1 MATKITGQFT
11 AADAPVIFTAYEDF
25 MLVVDIDA
33 GTNTILLQLDLAD
46 DENWQTADSFTAN
59 AVVAVE
65 VPVGGLIF
73 RLYASVFDTGPINY
87 VIYGKLNLNDTVGGA
102 SPFASVIDENG
113 EDVLQEDSEPVLE
126 EAA

>member
-25 MLVVDIDA
+25 ALMIDIDA
-33 GTNTILLQLDLAD
+33 GTNTILLQWDLAD
-46 DENWQTADSFTAN
+46 DENWQTVDTFTSN
-59 AVVAVE
+59 FSGAVE

-87 VIYGKLNLNDTVGGA
+87 TIYGKLNLNDTVGGA

-113 EDVLQEDSEPVLE
+113 EDVLQEDSQPVLE